1 MVYRSVSAVTAWLD
15 GGENRYPGR
24 TVNVYVR
31 PSVETFGMAAATSG
45 RSWSPS
51 GGGLSG

>member
-1 MVYRSVSAVTAWLD
+1 MEYRNVSAVTASLE

-31 PSVETFGMAAATSG
+31 PSDDIVGMAAAISR
-45 RSWSPS
+45 RS
-51 GGGLSG
+51 